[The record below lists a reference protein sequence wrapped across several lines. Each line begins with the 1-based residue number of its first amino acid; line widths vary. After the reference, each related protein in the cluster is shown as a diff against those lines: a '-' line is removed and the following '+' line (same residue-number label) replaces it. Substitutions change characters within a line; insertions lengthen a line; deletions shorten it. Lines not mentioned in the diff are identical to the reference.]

1 MAANAE
7 ARAEI
12 LDRLYEVI
20 LARRDERPAG
30 SYVVGLLEGGG
41 DAIAAKVL
49 EEAGEAVEAGRNE
62 GDAALAHEVADLL
75 FHVWVLLAARDVS
88 PEAVYAELEG
98 RFGIGGLD
106 EKASRSQAGEP
117 AR

>member
-1 MAANAE
+1 MVANTE

-20 LARRDERPAG
+20 LARREERPAG

-41 DAIAAKVL
+41 DAIAAKIL
-49 EEAGEAVEAGRNE
+49 EEAGETVEAGRDE

-75 FHVWVLLAARDVS
+75 FHVWVLLASRDVS
-88 PEAVYAELEG
+88 PDAVYAELAG
-98 RFGIGGLD
+98 RFGVGGLA
-106 EKASRSQAGEP
+106 EKASRSSLEAP